1 MIANILEVRAA
12 VENDE
17 LVPCFQPWVELRTG
31 RLAGFEVLARWKPPE
46 HSLVLPENF
55 IALAEEDGRIGQ
67 LMEQILRKACLSG
80 CHLPAPLR
88 LAVNVSPV
96 QLLDLSLP
104 DQIRRAAEQSGF
116 PTNRL
121 TIEITET
128 ALAND
133 LGKAQQIARELK
145 GMGCR
150 LALDDFGT
158 GYSSLGHLQALP
170 FDELKINRSFV
181 ENMTKTRES
190 RKIVAAIIGLGNS
203 LDLKTIAEGVET
215 EEQADMLLWL
225 GCELG
230 QGWLYGRPTT
240 ADTIPDLVAA
250 PPRAT
255 PAGVSTYG
263 DGWAVSSLEALPMQ
277 RLAQLQAIYD
287 GAPVG
292 LCFLDR
298 NLRYVSI
305 NRRLAEM
312 NGASI
317 AAHLG
322 KTVEELIPESFPI
335 LEPFLRR
342 ALQGESIA
350 EVEVERPGNNS
361 GDASWTALLSYQPA
375 LDEADEVIGISVA
388 VSDITAHKQM
398 AAALHESEE
407 RHRHMETTRDR
418 APWIMD
424 AEGNSLQVSS
434 DWVTTSTV
442 HKGRLRNLGWLEALH
457 TDDLEQ
463 TMKTMKAALKSGRP
477 IDIEYRVQ
485 DVDGN
490 WRWMRS
496 RGSPRFGPSGEVI
509 RWYGSVEN
517 IDDQKEAAYEN
528 EAIVET
534 SAKN

>member
-1 MIANILEVRAA
+1 MAVNILEVRGAL
-12 VENDE
+12 ENE
-17 LVPCFQPWVELRTG
+17 EMVPCFQPLVELRTG
-31 RLAGFEVLARWKPPE
+31 RLAGFEVLARWKPPQG
-46 HSLVLPENF
+46 SLVLPDNF
-55 IALAEEDGRIGQ
+55 IALAEENGLIGQ
-67 LMEQILRKACLSG
+67 LMEQILRKACESVL
-80 CHLPAPLR
+80 HLPAPLR
-88 LAVNVSPV
+88 LAFNVSPL
-96 QLLDLSLP
+96 QLLDLSP
-104 DQIRRAAEQSGF
+104 PKQIRQAAEQSGF

-133 LGKAQQIARELK
+133 LGKAQQIARDLK
-145 GMGCR
+145 EIGCR

-170 FDELKINRSFV
+170 FDELKIDRSFV
-181 ENMTKTRES
+181 EKMSKTRES

-203 LDLKTIAEGVET
+203 LDLKTVAEGVET

-225 GCELG
+225 GCTLG

-250 PPRAT
+250 SPRASSEGQPT
-255 PAGVSTYG
+255 FG

-277 RLAQLQAIYD
+277 RLAQLQAVYD

-298 NLRYVSI
+298 DLRYVSI

-312 NGASI
+312 NGAPV

-322 KTVEELIPESFPI
+322 RMVEELIPESFPV
-335 LEPFLRR
+335 LEPYLRR
-342 ALQGESIA
+342 ALQGEAIA
-350 EVEVERPGNNS
+350 EVEVERPGNNP

-398 AAALHESEE
+398 AVALHESEE
-407 RHRHMETTRDR
+407 RHRALEKTHDR

-434 DWVTTSTV
+434 HWVTTLPSI
-442 HKGRLRNLGWLEALH
+442 RNACGIWAGWRRFM
-457 TDDLEQ
+457 Q
-463 TMKTMKAALKSGRP
+463 T
-477 IDIEYRVQ
+477 
-485 DVDGN
+485 
-490 WRWMRS
+490 
-496 RGSPRFGPSGEVI
+496 
-509 RWYGSVEN
+509 
-517 IDDQKEAAYEN
+517 
-528 EAIVET
+528 T
-534 SAKN
+534 SNQP